1 MDEVFFYGLP
11 EKTTKPLVLLNLTSV
26 LKRKVPTKID
36 SKCEMDS
43 SSFSDAD
50 CSSSNDFHTDNKP
63 EQCENGNESASQTDT
78 ESAHSSSSSETDSN
92 SSSDADSS
100 SSCDSDEDYMPEDD
114 HYLSVDEKRQSSLR
128 KRPIKITLKLDSD
141 GNYTK
146 S

>member
-50 CSSSNDFHTDNKP
+50 CSSSNDFDTAYNP
-63 EQCENGNESASQTDT
+63 EQCENGNESSQTDT